1 MRDESGNSRVKGVDA
16 DLDLMFAAVKALREL
31 ASDPNTAQDS
41 ARVYDFSI
49 RWGTL
54 LHGRLERLAYY
65 HGRGEFAPDDQ
76 ERYQALCSAL
86 RDSLPLVERLG
97 LALPSVALD
106 DAAPRS

>member
-1 MRDESGNSRVKGVDA
+1 VRGVDA
-16 DLDLMFAAVKALREL
+16 DLDLMFAVVRALREL
-31 ASDPNTAQDS
+31 ASDPDKAQDS

-65 HGRGEFAPDDQ
+65 HGRGELAPDEQ
-76 ERYQALCSAL
+76 ERYQALRVEL

-97 LALPSVALD
+97 LARPSVAL
-106 DAAPRS
+106 A